1 MRHTVKELLV
11 HGAEKVQLL
20 KRLPQMKS
28 WDLTQRQLC
37 DLELLL
43 NGGFSP
49 LEGFLGE
56 EEYYSVCQNMRL
68 RNGALWAMPITLDV
82 DETFALEVKEGEEI
96 VLRDGENIPLAVL
109 KVGSIWKVDKP
120 TEAKLVYGTDDI
132 AHPAVAYLHQQAGDW
147 SIGGSLKGL
156 SLPIHYDFKKLRHT
170 PNQLRETYKQD
181 DWQKIISFQ
190 TRNPM
195 HKAHYE
201 MTSRAVESENANL
214 LLHPVVGMTKPG
226 DIDHYTRVRCYQ
238 EVISKYPEGTSTLSL
253 LPLAMRMAGPKE
265 ALWHAQIR
273 KNYGATHF
281 IVGRDHAGPG
291 KNSQGRDFY
300 EPYAAQQLVE
310 EYKAELGIKI
320 ILFKAVSYVENKSE
334 YKLANEISAEDK
346 VLNISGTEFRRR
358 LRNDVDIPD
367 WFSFSEV
374 ISHLKVAHPSRHKQG
389 YTIFFTGL
397 SGSGKSTIANALQ
410 IKLLEHG
417 DRPVTLLD
425 GDVVRKNLSSE
436 LGFSKAHRDLN
447 IQRIGYVA
455 TEITKH
461 RGIAICAPIAP
472 YVQTRDLIRREISQ
486 HGGFIEVYVSTPIEV
501 CEQRDR
507 KGLYKK
513 ARLGLLKGFT
523 GIDDPYEVPETPEIT
538 INASE
543 LEVGD
548 AVQKILS
555 TIAVLGYNIGNQP
568 LNDPYTWRAPECR
581 IHAGSA

>member
-1 MRHTVKELLV
+1 MRYPVKELLV
-11 HGAEKVQLL
+11 QGAEKAQLL
-20 KRLPQMKS
+20 RRLPQMPS

-56 EEYYSVCQNMRL
+56 AEYHSVCQNMRL
-68 RNGALWAMPITLDV
+68 KNGALWAMPITLDV
-82 DETFALEVKEGEEI
+82 NEAFALELKEGEEI

-109 KVGSIWKVDKP
+109 KVGSIWKVDKAS
-120 TEAKLVYGTDDI
+120 EAKLVYGTDDR

-147 SIGGSLKGL
+147 NIGGSLKGL
-156 SLPIHYDFKKLRHT
+156 SFPIHYDFKKLRHT
-170 PNQLRETYKQD
+170 PNQLRETYKQA

-201 MTSRAVESENANL
+201 MTLRAVKSENANL

-238 EVISKYPEGTSTLSL
+238 EVIAKYPEGTSTLSL

-310 EYKAELGIKI
+310 AYKAELGIKI
-320 ILFKAVSYVENKSE
+320 IPFKAVSYVENTSE

-346 VLNISGTEFRRR
+346 VLNISGTEFRQR
-358 LRNDVDIPD
+358 LRNDVHIPD

-374 ISHLKVAHPSRHKQG
+374 INHLKVAHPSRHKQG
-389 YTIFFTGL
+389 YTVFFTGL

-447 IQRIGYVA
+447 IQRISYVA

-472 YVQTRDLIRREISQ
+472 YAQTRDLIRGEISE
-486 HGGFIEVYVSTPIEV
+486 HGGFIEVHVSTPIEV

-513 ARLGLLKGFT
+513 ARLGLIKGFT
-523 GIDDPYEVPETPEIT
+523 GIDDPYEIPKNPEVT

-543 LEVGD
+543 LEVED

-555 TIAVLGYNIGNQP
+555 TIAALGYDVGNQP
-568 LNDPYTWRAPECR
+568 LNDPYAWRAPECK